1 MTQEHYQWLDANR
14 QVLGNIRMTPEQQQM
29 VFEIYNTIT
38 GENKPITS
46 CGRCVRS
53 EEHTSELQSR
63 LHLVCRLLLEKKK
76 QNKTK

>member
-46 CGRCVRS
+46 CGRCVMNIKKTLKFYYEKQRS
-53 EEHTSELQSR
+53 NNSR
-63 LHLVCRLLLEKKK
+63 NNI
-76 QNKTK
+76 QNQ